1 MKDRYIVAITG
12 ASGAIYGV
20 RLVEVLSKA
29 ECEIHLTITEAA
41 AKVISHELMVPLDL
55 ENEEEVKR
63 FFGNNVIYYH
73 YNQLESPIASG
84 SYKTN
89 GMIVVPCSVGA
100 LGRIASGISNNLV
113 ERAADVML
121 KERRKLILVPRETP
135 FSSIHLENML
145 RLSNAGAVILPAI
158 PGFYHHPRSIDD
170 QVDFVVSRILDHLG
184 IDNQLI
190 KRYGELS
197 KLQSK
202 SNIFED

>member
-1 MKDRYIVAITG
+1 
-12 ASGAIYGV
+12 
-20 RLVEVLSKA
+20 
-29 ECEIHLTITEAA
+29 
-41 AKVISHELMVPLDL
+41 
-55 ENEEEVKR
+55 
-63 FFGNNVIYYH
+63 
-73 YNQLESPIASG
+73 
-84 SYKTN
+84 
-89 GMIVVPCSVGA
+89 
-100 LGRIASGISNNLV
+100 
-113 ERAADVML
+113 ML

>member
-41 AKVISHELMVPLDL
+41 AKVIAHELMVSLDL